1 METDQ
6 ELTQIL
12 ELANKDKETVNIIV
26 FQMFEK
32 LNTWKT

>member
-12 ELANKDKETVNIIV
+12 ELANEDNETVNIIL

-32 LNTWKT
+32 LNT